1 MKVFCWCVLRVP
13 VHCAYVQRW
22 RAVTAEQP
30 QQLSRT
36 PALCC
41 PVCVESWNSLQNMM
55 PKCQRLCES
64 HVQAAGMI
72 PLGRLQLR
80 HALSGTQLCIPGVG
94 SPSNGWSFPAKTF
107 LVNDLIDRYVVV
119 IGYDNEATRDYL
131 RVSAVLTQT
140 DEIAPQPFCLSQVA
154 NKKGWVR
161 VLTGTDVLPFK
172 GLIYTEKEKADL
184 SGVKTPETP
193 SDSE

>member
-1 MKVFCWCVLRVP
+1 ML
-13 VHCAYVQRW
+13 
-22 RAVTAEQP
+22 
-30 QQLSRT
+30 
-36 PALCC
+36 
-41 PVCVESWNSLQNMM
+41 ES
-55 PKCQRLCES
+55 PRLCES
-64 HVQAAGMI
+64 DVEAAGMI

-107 LVNDLIDRYVVV
+107 LVNDLTDRYVVV
-119 IGYDNEATRDYL
+119 IGYDNEAKRDYL

-140 DEIAPQPFCLSQVA
+140 DEIAPERYYLSQVA
-154 NKKGWVR
+154 DEKGWVR

>member
-1 MKVFCWCVLRVP
+1 MML
-13 VHCAYVQRW
+13 
-22 RAVTAEQP
+22 
-30 QQLSRT
+30 
-36 PALCC
+36 
-41 PVCVESWNSLQNMM
+41 ES
-55 PKCQRLCES
+55 PRLCES
-64 HVQAAGMI
+64 DVEAAGMI

-94 SPSNGWSFPAKTF
+94 SASNGWSFPAKTF
-107 LVNDLIDRYVVV
+107 LVDDLTDRYVVV
-119 IGYDNEATRDYL
+119 IGYDNEAKRDYL
-131 RVSAVLTQT
+131 RVNAVLTQT
-140 DEIAPQPFCLSQVA
+140 DEIAPERYYLSQVA
-154 NKKGWVR
+154 DEKGWVR